1 MSNISKDNNAMEN
14 QIQKKPVDVLKGIL
28 SAPSVQEQ
36 FSNALAD
43 SKDLFV
49 ASIID
54 LYNGDKS
61 LQKCDAK
68 AIVCEALKAA
78 VLRLPINKALGFS
91 YIVVYNNSVK
101 QPDGS
106 WAKIPTPTFVL
117 GYKGYLQMAQRT
129 GCYETI
135 NADVVYEGQLVS
147 KDLLSGEIT
156 LNAERKRSDKVVGY
170 FAHFRLLNGFRKT
183 LFMSVEDMATYAKRY
198 SPSVKRDTTIAQLI
212 DKANSQTAG
221 KSKEVGWEGNFTDMA
236 LKTCVR
242 RLLSKYGY
250 LSIEMQ
256 NAMAGEYASEDASRD
271 ALIAQNGNSQH
282 VSFEEATFEE
292 VDVQTGEIKT
302 ASQMADDN
310 EPDF

>member
-1 MSNISKDNNAMEN
+1 MEN
-14 QIQKKPVDVLKGIL
+14 QIQKRPVDVLKGIL
-28 SAPSVQEQ
+28 NAPSVQEQ
-36 FSNALAD
+36 FTNALAD

-54 LYNGDKS
+54 LYNGDQS

-78 VLRLPINKALGFS
+78 VLKLPVNKALGFS

-101 QPDGS
+101 NADGS
-106 WAKIPTPTFVL
+106 WAKVPTPTFVL
-117 GYKGYLQMAQRT
+117 GYKGYLQLAQRT

-135 NADVVYEGQLVS
+135 NSDVVYEGQLVS

-156 LNAERKRSDKVVGY
+156 LDDSKKKSDKVIGY
-170 FAHFRLLNGFRKT
+170 FAYFKLRNGFKKT
-183 LFMSVEDMATYAKRY
+183 LFMSVEEMAAYAKRY
-198 SPSVKRDTTIAQLI
+198 SPSVGKNTTKEQLI
-212 DKANSQTAG
+212 QKANMQAT
-221 KSKEVGWEGNFTDMA
+221 SKAVGWEGNFTDMA
-236 LKTCVR
+236 LKTCLR

-256 NAMAGEYASEDASRD
+256 NAMAGEYASEEASRD
-271 ALIAQNGNSQH
+271 AIVAQNNVSQE
-282 VSFEEATFEE
+282 VSFEEVSFEE
-292 VDVQTGEIKT
+292 VESEDVT
-302 ASQMADDN
+302 AETD

>member
-1 MSNISKDNNAMEN
+1 MET
-14 QIQKKPVDVLKGIL
+14 QIQKRPMDVLKGIL
-28 SAPSVQEQ
+28 NAPSVQEQ

-78 VLRLPINKALGFS
+78 VLKLPINKALGFS

-101 QPDGS
+101 QADGS

-117 GYKGYLQMAQRT
+117 GYKGYLQLAQRT

-135 NADVVYEGQLVS
+135 NADVVYDGQLVET
-147 KDLLSGEIT
+147 DLLSGEIRLDAT
-156 LNAERKRSDKVVGY
+156 KKKSDKVVGY
-170 FAHFRLLNGFRKT
+170 FAYFRLRNGFRKT
-183 LFMSVEDMATYAKRY
+183 LYMSVEDMAAYAKRY
-198 SPSVKRDTTIAQLI
+198 SPSVGRNTTKEQLI
-212 DKANSQTAG
+212 QKANAPETS
-221 KSKEVGWEGNFTDMA
+221 KSVGWEGNFTDMA
-236 LKTCVR
+236 LKTCLR

-256 NAMAGEYASEDASRD
+256 NAMAGEYASEEMSRD
-271 ALIAQNGNSQH
+271 VIVAENNGSH
-282 VSFEEATFEE
+282 EVSFEDVTFEN
-292 VDVQTGEIKT
+292 VDTETGEIK
-302 ASQMADDN
+302 APKSED

>member
-1 MSNISKDNNAMEN
+1 MET
-14 QIQKKPVDVLKGIL
+14 QIQKRPMDVLKGIL
-28 SAPSVQEQ
+28 NAPSVQEQ

-78 VLRLPINKALGFS
+78 VLKLPINKALGFS

-101 QPDGS
+101 QADGS

-117 GYKGYLQMAQRT
+117 GYKGYLQLAQRT

-135 NADVVYEGQLVS
+135 NADVVYDGQLVET
-147 KDLLSGEIT
+147 DLLSGEIRLDAT
-156 LNAERKRSDKVVGY
+156 KKKSDKVVGY
-170 FAHFRLLNGFRKT
+170 FAYFRLRNGFRKT
-183 LFMSVEDMATYAKRY
+183 LFMSVEDMAAYAKRY
-198 SPSVKRDTTIAQLI
+198 SPSVGQKTTKEQLI
-212 DKANSQTAG
+212 QKANAPETS
-221 KSKEVGWEGNFTDMA
+221 KSVGWEGNFTDMA
-236 LKTCVR
+236 LKTCLR

-256 NAMAGEYASEDASRD
+256 NAMAGEYASEEMSRD
-271 ALIAQNGNSQH
+271 VIVAENNGSH
-282 VSFEEATFEE
+282 EVSFEDVTFEN
-292 VDVQTGEIKT
+292 VDTETGEIK
-302 ASQMADDN
+302 APKSED

>member
-1 MSNISKDNNAMEN
+1 MEN
-14 QIQKKPVDVLKGIL
+14 QIQKRPMDVLKGIL
-28 SAPSVQEQ
+28 NAPSVQEQ

-78 VLRLPINKALGFS
+78 VLKLPVNKALGFS

-101 QPDGS
+101 QADGS
-106 WAKIPTPTFVL
+106 WVKIPTPTFVL
-117 GYKGYLQMAQRT
+117 GYKGYLQLAQRT

-135 NADVVYEGQLVS
+135 NADVIYEGQLVDT
-147 KDLLSGEIT
+147 DLLSGEIK
-156 LNAERKRSDKVVGY
+156 LDASKKKSDKVVGY

-183 LFMSVEDMATYAKRY
+183 LFMSVEEMATYAKRY
-198 SPSVKRDTTIAQLI
+198 SPSVGKNTTKEQLI
-212 DKANSQTAG
+212 AKANSADVS
-221 KSKEVGWEGNFTDMA
+221 KSVGWEGNFTDMA
-236 LKTCVR
+236 LKTCLR

-256 NAMAGEYASEDASRD
+256 NAMAGEYASEEASRD
-271 ALIAQNGNSQH
+271 AMVAQNNASQQ
-282 VSFEEATFEE
+282 VNVEDIQFEN
-292 VDVQTGEIKT
+292 VDNETGEIKT
-302 ASQMADDN
+302 QN